1 MSCKIRLPFVNLLS
15 PIPKMMSDSEFV
27 IKTQLQVQKP
37 VQEVFEAVGNPV
49 HMTRYFISESTGF
62 MEQGKTLMWKFPEFE
77 EKFPVYIEKIDP
89 GKFIS
94 FSWNNNGN
102 KYVVDISFS
111 EQKNNSTLVSVSET
125 GGKNNEEGII
135 WLKQNTAGWANFLA
149 CLKAY
154 LEYGINLRKG
164 GFDFMVEKKTS

>member
-1 MSCKIRLPFVNLLS
+1 
-15 PIPKMMSDSEFV
+15 MSDSEFI

-37 VQEVFEAVGNPV
+37 LHEVFEAVANPV
-49 HMTRYFISESTGF
+49 HMTNYFISESTGS

-77 EKFPVYIEKIDP
+77 EKFPVYIENMEP
-89 GKFIS
+89 GRFITFSWDNNGKKYTVEIS
-94 FSWNNNGN
+94 FL
-102 KYVVDISFS
+102 

-125 GGKNNEEGII
+125 GGRNDEEGIT

-164 GFDFMVEKKTS
+164 GFDFMIENKIP